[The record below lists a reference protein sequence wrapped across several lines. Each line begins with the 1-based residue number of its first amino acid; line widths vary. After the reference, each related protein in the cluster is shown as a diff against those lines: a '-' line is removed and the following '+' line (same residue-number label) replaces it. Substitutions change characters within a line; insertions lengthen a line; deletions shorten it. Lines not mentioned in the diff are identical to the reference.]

1 MATARGLTRIMNDH
15 LADEHLAQYSKG
27 LLQEPRLGEVEEH
40 LLICE
45 KCRLRLTEFDNK
57 WGLNG

>member
-1 MATARGLTRIMNDH
+1 MISEHIPDELLAEYSRGTLEGASLDR
-15 LADEHLAQYSKG
+15 
-27 LLQEPRLGEVEEH
+27 VEEH

-45 KCRLRLTEFDNK
+45 KCRDRLTEFDNT

>member
-1 MATARGLTRIMNDH
+1 MTDH
-15 LADEHLAQYSKG
+15 VPDQHLAQYSEG
-27 LLQEPRLGEVEEH
+27 LLQEPRLQVVEEH

-45 KCRLRLTEFDNK
+45 KCRAKLTELDNE